1 MQKDLREANVRF
13 VRVETERND
22 ADKEARRF
30 GAELKKSRLAEQ
42 EAITKLQDMSKLY
55 KAEKSLRM
63 REQRARRSGSRNGAA
78 GWKGQWAQTGRGPR
92 IQLKYAQGRRDSGR
106 LGAAGTSPR
115 WYLAPHG

>member
-1 MQKDLREANVRF
+1 MAEKVFQLIERLKTAEAAKRPLETKVERMQKDLREANVRF

-63 REQRARRSGSRNGAA
+63 REQRARR
-78 GWKGQWAQTGRGPR
+78 GRGN
-92 IQLKYAQGRRDSGR
+92 
-106 LGAAGTSPR
+106 
-115 WYLAPHG
+115 